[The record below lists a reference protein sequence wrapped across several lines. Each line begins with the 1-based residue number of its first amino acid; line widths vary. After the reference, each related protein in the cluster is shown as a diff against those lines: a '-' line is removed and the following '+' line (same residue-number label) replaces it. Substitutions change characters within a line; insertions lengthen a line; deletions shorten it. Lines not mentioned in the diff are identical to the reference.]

1 MKRFLL
7 GGVAIVSAFAF
18 QSTPTLA
25 QKPCGAGG
33 PCIGHVLAGHGPAR
47 IQGQHPGYAR
57 RYGVGVG
64 VAAVATGVV
73 IGAAIAAPNPG
84 YYPAAPY
91 PAYPD
96 PDDGSN
102 QPVYSDPSYVN
113 SDAPA
118 TDDEGGSAAWCA
130 QTYRSYDPSSGTYL
144 GYDGFRHPC
153 P

>member
-73 IGAAIAAPNPG
+73 IGAAIARRTQATTPPRLIPPIRTLTTEAINP
-84 YYPAAPY
+84 
-91 PAYPD
+91 
-96 PDDGSN
+96 STRT
-102 QPVYSDPSYVN
+102 PVM
-113 SDAPA
+113 
-118 TDDEGGSAAWCA
+118 
-130 QTYRSYDPSSGTYL
+130 
-144 GYDGFRHPC
+144 
-153 P
+153 